1 MKLQTA
7 KVFGAAVAAVAVL
20 VGTATQVSAAER
32 VSSNALAS
40 PTAYADYL
48 KHSGEEGALDTLSKF
63 QALTPSEQSR
73 FLGYLQDPSL
83 YKDFLAS
90 SLEEEKSISA
100 VSESTNQS
108 ISLRNG
114 DVTYESESEVNGL
127 TTAASGPLSA
137 GNHTVK
143 RSNKITVLGV
153 NVVELKIWVSFHSNG
168 RDITAVNDADGGQR
182 NLSVVASVSKER
194 AKKSLGTQQL
204 CERGGSCVGGR
215 TAIASIIWNVSAVV
229 SGGTVQFDKKQTLTA
244 NRFGNGQSSLKN
256 V

>member
-7 KVFGAAVAAVAVL
+7 KVFVAAVATVAML
-20 VGTATQVSAAER
+20 AGTATQVSAAEP
-32 VSSNALAS
+32 VSTNALAS

-48 KHSGEEGALDTLSKF
+48 KHSSEEGALDTLSEF
-63 QALTPSEQSR
+63 QALTPGEQSR
-73 FLGYLQDPSL
+73 FLSYLQDPSL
-83 YKDFLAS
+83 YKDFLTT
-90 SLEEEKSISA
+90 SLEEQKGITPL
-100 VSESTNQS
+100 SENTNRS
-108 ISLRNG
+108 VSLRNG
-114 DVTYESESEVNGL
+114 DVTYESESAVSGL
-127 TTAASGPLSA
+127 TAAASGPLSA

-204 CERGGSCVGGR
+204 CERGGSCVGGH

-229 SGGTVQFDKKQTLTA
+229 SGGTVEFDKKQTLAA
-244 NRFGNGQSSLKN
+244 NRYGSGQSSLKN